1 MIDGELYII
10 GIKLRLDIHFI
21 HGIKLRLDIHFI
33 HGIKL
38 KYFF

>member
-21 HGIKLRLDIHFI
+21 HGIKL
-33 HGIKL
+33 KC
-38 KYFF
+38 FF